1 MSVGFRAVQW
11 NRTKLVYDAIVLAAV
26 FVFVAVFIMVE
37 TWLKPP
43 SNLAEAIDLRIRAFG
58 SCAFVMLTVI
68 LAIGPLA
75 RLDRRFLPL
84 LYNRRHFGVMTCG
97 VALTHAYFVID
108 WYHYHGKIGP
118 LLSLLISNP
127 RYLSFANFPF
137 EFLGILALLILV
149 VMAATSHDLW
159 LAVLKPPVWKAIHML
174 VYLAYGL
181 VVMHVML
188 GAVQGEKSPILPAV
202 VLVCFVVVASLH
214 LIAGWHERRG
224 DVGDTSAPD
233 WLDVGPPESVPDGA
247 AVIVTPA
254 GRERIAVFRN
264 AGRFSALSNVC
275 EHQNGPLG
283 EGRIIDGCIT
293 CPWHGYQYRPEDGCS
308 PPPFTEKVSTF
319 RLRLA
324 EGRVQVDPRPLPPGT
339 FVEPLVVSAP

>member
-1 MSVGFRAVQW
+1 MSAGFKLVQW
-11 NRTKLVYDAIVLAAV
+11 NRYKIFYDAALAILAALYIAG
-26 FVFVAVFIMVE
+26 FIELGPMLWPADSAVDPEIHDM
-37 TWLKPP
+37 
-43 SNLAEAIDLRIRAFG
+43 RAFG
-58 SCAFVMLTVI
+58 SCAFLMLTIV
-68 LAIGPLA
+68 LCIGPLA

-118 LLSLLISNP
+118 LLSLLTSNP

-137 EFLGILALLILV
+137 EYLGILALLILV

-188 GAVQGEKSPILPAV
+188 GVVQGEKSPILPAL

-214 LIAGWHERRG
+214 LIAGWRERPG
-224 DVGDTSAPD
+224 DIGEPAMPD
-233 WLDVGPPESVPDGA
+233 WLDVGPPDSVPEGA
-247 AVIVTPA
+247 AVIVTPE

-283 EGRIIDGCIT
+283 EGRIVDGCVT

-339 FVEPLVVSAP
+339 FVEPLVVGAS